1 VLVDK
6 IVYVEDKDAANKYF
20 GISKVFSLS
29 TEERQMLSP
38 MVESRINEMKT
49 KVDEAIVSVNRL
61 KSRSDITAK
70 NADTAIQEL
79 RVAKNLVSTY
89 QLELNKACRTARRSG
104 LVRSKFKGCN

>member
-1 VLVDK
+1 MANKNLVRFRISNRNDSGFSLVELLIVLA
-6 IVYVEDKDAANKYF
+6 IVVIAGILVLIECYIVEDKDAANKYF

-61 KSRSDITAK
+61 KSRSD
-70 NADTAIQEL
+70 
-79 RVAKNLVSTY
+79 
-89 QLELNKACRTARRSG
+89 
-104 LVRSKFKGCN
+104 